1 MRVKLF
7 RDHSRRRRNIF
18 AQYNHWTAD
27 FFKICL
33 FARMFI
39 IKVFIFFLVVHGTF
53 MKSIQNVTSED
64 VKLEILEQTVE
75 ALQVQMRN
83 LSRSIQDI
91 SKDQKKITDNHV
103 VFYARLSSSIHLNT
117 YSIVKFN
124 DVVINVWNHYN
135 SGDGI
140 FVAPVAGV
148 YQFSWMTLT
157 DSSDYA
163 YTELMVDNV
172 VIDKLT
178 ISLGSA
184 AGTIPATRV
193 TVCKVEKGDHVWI
206 QTTGAGGANYF
217 VVGSAAHSSFMGILL
232 FET

>member
-1 MRVKLF
+1 M
-7 RDHSRRRRNIF
+7 
-18 AQYNHWTAD
+18 
-27 FFKICL
+27 
-33 FARMFI
+33 
-39 IKVFIFFLVVHGTF
+39 
-53 MKSIQNVTSED
+53 
-64 VKLEILEQTVE
+64 
-75 ALQVQMRN
+75 
-83 LSRSIQDI
+83 
-91 SKDQKKITDNHV
+91 
-103 VFYARLSSSIHLNT
+103 FYARLSSSIYLNT

-124 DVVINVWNHYN
+124 DVVINVGNYYN

-140 FVAPVAGV
+140 FVAPVTGV

-157 DSSDYA
+157 DSGDYV
-163 YTELMVDNV
+163 YTELRVDNV

-206 QTTGAGGANYF
+206 QTTGTGSNNYF
-217 VVGSAAHSSFMGILL
+217 LVSSSAHSSFMGLLL

>member
-1 MRVKLF
+1 MKTYAFYFIFPYVGVLISFNIFNVHSFKNEIS
-7 RDHSRRRRNIF
+7 DTSRRNFTNEPENRNE
-18 AQYNHWTAD
+18 A
-27 FFKICL
+27 
-33 FARMFI
+33 
-39 IKVFIFFLVVHGTF
+39 
-53 MKSIQNVTSED
+53 
-64 VKLEILEQTVE
+64 KLEILEQTVE

-83 LSRSIQDI
+83 LTRSIKDI
-91 SKDQKKITDNHV
+91 SRDQIKIKDNHV
-103 VFYARLSSSIHLNT
+103 VFYARLSSTIILNT

-124 DVVINVWNHYN
+124 DVVINVGNHYN

-157 DSSDYA
+157 DSGDHV
-163 YTELMVDNV
+163 YTELRVDNV
-172 VIDKLT
+172 VIDKLA
-178 ISLGSA
+178 INLGSA

-206 QTTGAGGANYF
+206 QTTGTGGTNFF
-217 VVGSAAHSSFMGILL
+217 VVGSAAHSSFMGLLL

>member
-1 MRVKLF
+1 M
-7 RDHSRRRRNIF
+7 
-18 AQYNHWTAD
+18 
-27 FFKICL
+27 
-33 FARMFI
+33 
-39 IKVFIFFLVVHGTF
+39 
-53 MKSIQNVTSED
+53 
-64 VKLEILEQTVE
+64 
-75 ALQVQMRN
+75 
-83 LSRSIQDI
+83 
-91 SKDQKKITDNHV
+91 
-103 VFYARLSSSIHLNT
+103 FYARLSSSFVLNK

-124 DVVINVWNHYN
+124 DVVINVGNHYN

-157 DSSDYA
+157 DSGDYA

-184 AGTIPATRV
+184 AGTIPATRE

-206 QTTGAGGANYF
+206 QTTGTGSSNFF
-217 VVGSAAHSSFMGILL
+217 VMGSAAHSSFMGLLL

>member
-1 MRVKLF
+1 
-7 RDHSRRRRNIF
+7 
-18 AQYNHWTAD
+18 
-27 FFKICL
+27 
-33 FARMFI
+33 MFI
-39 IKVFIFFLVVHGTF
+39 INVFIFFLVVHGTF

-91 SKDQKKITDNHV
+91 SKG
-103 VFYARLSSSIHLNT
+103 
-117 YSIVKFN
+117 
-124 DVVINVWNHYN
+124 NHYN
-135 SGDGI
+135 PGDGI

-157 DSSDYA
+157 DSSDYV
-163 YTELMVDNV
+163 YTELRVDNV

-178 ISLGSA
+178 IYLGSA

-206 QTTGAGGANYF
+206 QTTGAGASNYF
-217 VVGSAAHSSFMGILL
+217 VVGSAAHSSFMGLLL